1 MLHLDAASR
10 QAIYVCLVDMEE
22 VQNITLFHSC
32 DLTVLQLVDMLYK
45 RVSQEDEVA
54 LGAVDGVRGLE
65 VRQHFFS
72 KKLLIA

>member
-10 QAIYVCLVDMEE
+10 QAIYVGLVDMEE

-45 RVSQEDEVA
+45 SVSQEDEVA
-54 LGAVDGVRGLE
+54 L
-65 VRQHFFS
+65 
-72 KKLLIA
+72 